1 MAIDVLLNTD
11 DIVVFGPPDVVEVLV
26 DIGPSGTRGSQVFV
40 GVGDPNLIE
49 IGQTPILNDL
59 YINTSPGADYGYL
72 YQYVSEPGG
81 DTWIQILKI
90 NPTIYSENHL
100 TTYTD
105 GAASIVI
112 PIADIVTVTGTPLT
126 AENFNVQYSIA
137 HDNPVATGMAV
148 PTLVG
153 TNLTINFTAAEYS
166 GSTWSDFSGEVVT
179 HLFITIVAGVAE
191 ES

>member
-59 YINTSPGADYGYL
+59 YINTSPGSDYGYL

-105 GAASIVI
+105 GAASVVI